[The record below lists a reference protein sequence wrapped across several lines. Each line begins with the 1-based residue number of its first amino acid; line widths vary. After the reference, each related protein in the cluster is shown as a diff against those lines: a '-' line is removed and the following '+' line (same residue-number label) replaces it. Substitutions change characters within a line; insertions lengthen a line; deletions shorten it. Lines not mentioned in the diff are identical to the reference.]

1 MKFILNTIKH
11 YWLTLVTMV
20 TISCLTLMDFSDIKK
35 TESIAHLDKIVHLVM
50 YFGFCAIFWFE
61 SLKHSAGIIR
71 WYMILDT
78 IVFPIAFG
86 GLMEYLQSAM
96 TSYRTGDFMDFVYNI
111 AGVLCATVFSIFVTS
126 PVIKKFKERNQGQ
139 GK

>member
-20 TISCLTLMDFSDIKK
+20 TISCLTLMDFSDIKR
-35 TESIAHLDKIVHLVM
+35 TESIAHLDKVVHFVM
-50 YFGFCAIFWFE
+50 YFWFCAIFWFE
-61 SLKHSAGIIR
+61 SLKQSSGIIR

-78 IVFPIAFG
+78 IIFPIAFG
-86 GLMEYLQSAM
+86 GIMEYLQYAM
-96 TSYRTGDFMDFVYNI
+96 TSYRTGDLMDFVYNI
-111 AGVLCATVFSIFVTS
+111 AGVLCAVVFSICVTR
-126 PVIKKFKERNQGQ
+126 PLIRKFKKRRQGQ